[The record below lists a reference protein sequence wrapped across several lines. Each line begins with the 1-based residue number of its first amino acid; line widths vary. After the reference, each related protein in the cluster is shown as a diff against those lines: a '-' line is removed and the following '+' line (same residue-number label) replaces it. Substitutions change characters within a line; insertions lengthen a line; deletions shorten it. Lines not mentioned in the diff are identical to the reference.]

1 MYTVLPCLRQLQH
14 HLLHL
19 HLSLAVVQAQLL
31 LLYQAL
37 GRPQSLPNFVHFPWF
52 QKQSVDLFLSLLVC
66 CECRACNNDCPYT
79 RALALVHVPPTI
91 NATTATLQ
99 RSIEAS

>member
-1 MYTVLPCLRQLQH
+1 MHTVLPCLRQLQH

-31 LLYQAL
+31 LYQAL

-52 QKQSVDLFLSLLVC
+52 QKQTVDLFLSLLCVVNVELATMNVC
-66 CECRACNNDCPYT
+66 TPVLLLLYMC
-79 RALALVHVPPTI
+79 
-91 NATTATLQ
+91 
-99 RSIEAS
+99 